1 MIGLALPASAQEI
14 TRIRGTIERIEGPV
28 YVIKSRDGTELKLTL
43 TDNPL
48 YVAIAPSTMADIKPG
63 MFVGSAG
70 MMQPDGTQKAI
81 EVHIFPESM
90 RGTGEGHYDWDLK
103 PASKM
108 TNGNV
113 EQSVAGVDGPVL
125 SVKYKDGEKKLVVTP
140 ETVVVTYVPGN
151 KDEVKPG
158 TKVFVSREKT
168 AGRDLPG
175 PAHHLWQE
183 RRRAGILDPAMP
195 AAVDSPNNEN
205 KLQPEKKMRSIV
217 SMLLAACAIAAVDS
231 PALAQPAPAP
241 ATPPAQPPSGGTPD
255 AIPFDIPYGVSI
267 GLERAKQVMAAA
279 ETEAKKRN
287 WKMNI
292 AVVDTNG
299 ELVHF

>member
-1 MIGLALPASAQEI
+1 MFSMIARLLAAASLALVCTAMAASAQEI
-14 TRIRGTIERIEGPV
+14 VRIRGTVERIDGSA
-28 YVIKSRDGTELKLTL
+28 YVIKSRDGSELKLTL

-70 MMQPDGTQKAI
+70 MMEADGTQKAI

-103 PASKM
+103 PQSKM

-113 EQSVAGVDGPVL
+113 EQTVSGVDGPIL

-158 TKVFVSREKT
+158 TKVFVAAKKQPDGTFQAPRIT
-168 AGRDLPG
+168 YGRNGAG
-175 PAHHLWQE
+175 PA
-183 RRRAGILDPAMP
+183 
-195 AAVDSPNNEN
+195 
-205 KLQPEKKMRSIV
+205 
-217 SMLLAACAIAAVDS
+217 
-231 PALAQPAPAP
+231 
-241 ATPPAQPPSGGTPD
+241 
-255 AIPFDIPYGVSI
+255 F
-267 GLERAKQVMAAA
+267 
-279 ETEAKKRN
+279 
-287 WKMNI
+287 
-292 AVVDTNG
+292 
-299 ELVHF
+299 

>member
-1 MIGLALPASAQEI
+1 MHGMILRTFAALSLALICLALPASAQEI
-14 TRIRGTIERIEGPV
+14 TRIRGTIDRIEGPV

-48 YVAIAPSTMADIKPG
+48 FVAIAPATMADIKPG

-125 SVKYKDGEKKLVVTP
+125 SVKYKDGEKKLMVTP

-158 TKVFVSREKT
+158 TKVFVAAKKQADGTFRAPRIT
-168 AGRDLPG
+168 YGRNGAG
-175 PAHHLWQE
+175 PA
-183 RRRAGILDPAMP
+183 
-195 AAVDSPNNEN
+195 
-205 KLQPEKKMRSIV
+205 
-217 SMLLAACAIAAVDS
+217 
-231 PALAQPAPAP
+231 
-241 ATPPAQPPSGGTPD
+241 
-255 AIPFDIPYGVSI
+255 F
-267 GLERAKQVMAAA
+267 
-279 ETEAKKRN
+279 
-287 WKMNI
+287 
-292 AVVDTNG
+292 
-299 ELVHF
+299 

>member
-1 MIGLALPASAQEI
+1 MSGLIQRVLAAAASFALVCIAVPASAQEI
-14 TRIRGTIERIEGPV
+14 VRIRGTIERIDGPA
-28 YVIKSRDGTELKLTL
+28 YVTKSRDGTELKLTL

-103 PASKM
+103 PQSKM

-113 EQSVAGVDGPVL
+113 EQAVTGVDGPVL

-140 ETVVVTYVPGN
+140 ETVVVTYVAGN

-158 TKVFVSREKT
+158 TKVFVAAKQQPDGTFQAPRIT
-168 AGRDLPG
+168 YGRNGAG
-175 PAHHLWQE
+175 PA
-183 RRRAGILDPAMP
+183 
-195 AAVDSPNNEN
+195 
-205 KLQPEKKMRSIV
+205 
-217 SMLLAACAIAAVDS
+217 
-231 PALAQPAPAP
+231 
-241 ATPPAQPPSGGTPD
+241 
-255 AIPFDIPYGVSI
+255 F
-267 GLERAKQVMAAA
+267 
-279 ETEAKKRN
+279 
-287 WKMNI
+287 
-292 AVVDTNG
+292 
-299 ELVHF
+299 